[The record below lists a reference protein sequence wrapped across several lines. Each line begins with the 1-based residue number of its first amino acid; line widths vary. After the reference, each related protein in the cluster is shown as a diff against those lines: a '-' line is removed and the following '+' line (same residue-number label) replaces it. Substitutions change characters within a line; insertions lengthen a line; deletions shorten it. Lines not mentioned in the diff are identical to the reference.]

1 MLTLHESQFIGK
13 RAIEN
18 MIKFE
23 AILCGLCAV
32 SLTLSL
38 GTGCSKQE
46 TEAVPETKGPAV
58 EIMTLHPT
66 NYLGYVEVVGNIESP
81 ATVEFQAQVSGYL
94 KSVSPKEG
102 FTVKSN
108 ELLFEIDPS
117 LYEASRKAAEA
128 QLAIDLAKAAHADA
142 DLARNKELLEQDV
155 ISQSLYD
162 SYDAAAKECAASV
175 QLSQAKLNS
184 ANLDLSYT
192 EIRAPYQGLL
202 GEVKVRPGNLV
213 NAGSTLLGSMNV
225 TDPMWVTFPLSE
237 QIYIMSTTNGVFK
250 VTTDE
255 NGHEVFQKSD
265 ADIADIEL
273 VMVDGTTYSHKGS
286 VFFVD
291 REFSATT
298 GTLKVKAKFPNPEGH
313 LRPNQFAKVRVP
325 AATYTNVFVI
335 PQAATMQ
342 VQSITM
348 AYVVGDDNKVAMKPL
363 KVEYSANNEVVV
375 ADGLKEGEKIVLKGL
390 LKLRNGMTV
399 DPVTS
404 EESAKVKP
412 GEQKEAEANS

>member
-1 MLTLHESQFIGK
+1 MNTK
-13 RAIEN
+13 R
-18 MIKFE
+18 FE
-23 AILCGLCAV
+23 TVLSALCAV
-32 SLTLSL
+32 SLALSI
-38 GTGCSKQE
+38 GAGCSKQKNE
-46 TEAVPETKGPAV
+46 TTMEIKGPNV

-117 LYEASRKAAEA
+117 LYEAARKAAEA
-128 QLAIDLAKAAHADA
+128 QLAIDEAKSAHADA
-142 DLARNKELLEQDV
+142 DLRRGKELLDQEV
-155 ISQSLYD
+155 ISQARYD
-162 SYDAAAKECAASV
+162 EYDAAAKECAAAV
-175 QLSQAKLNS
+175 LSSKAKLHS
-184 ANLDLSYT
+184 AELDLSYT

-202 GEVKVRPGNLV
+202 GEIKVRPGNLV
-213 NAGSTLLGSMNV
+213 NSGSTTLGSMNV
-225 TDPMWVTFPLSE
+225 TDPMWVSFPLSE
-237 QIYIMSTTNGVFK
+237 QTYIMTTTNGVFK

-255 NGHEVFQKSD
+255 NGHEAFKENDV
-265 ADIADIEL
+265 DIADIEL
-273 VMVDGTTYSHKGS
+273 VMVDGTPYPYKGS
-286 VFFVD
+286 VFFAD

-298 GTLKVKAKFPNPEGH
+298 GTMKVKAKFPNPDGH
-313 LRPNQFAKVRVP
+313 LRPNQFAKVRIP

-348 AYVVGDDNKVAMKPL
+348 AYVLDEDNKVSMRPL

-390 LKLRNGMTV
+390 LKLKNGMTV
-399 DPVTS
+399 TPVTS
-404 EESAKVKP
+404 EEAAKEKSGV
-412 GEQKEAEANS
+412 QKETEANS